1 MMITP
6 PDDIAR
12 ARLRSGANSIFS
24 SPRGTRGWRSC
35 SCSRRPTGA
44 SSTSH
49 GSTRNGRGSGG
60 GPRSRLAPPLPY
72 DISLNQARI
81 VHGRYL
87 NPNGIS
93 ASSIRDQPT
102 VMGDAGT
109 RHAVVTCSAM
119 VCVALRCGAVGDR
132 NCFRQPSHST
142 QLSCVSEC
150 RGGRRGTKNFPRKGR
165 LLSSR
170 CVLSPSWVRK
180 RLRFCSS
187 PPRKL
192 A

>member
-12 ARLRSGANSIFS
+12 ARLRSGSNSIFS

-109 RHAVVTCSAM
+109 RHAVVTCCAR
-119 VCVALRCGAVGDR
+119 VRLGLRCGAVGDR
-132 NCFRQPSHST
+132 DYFRQPSHST
-142 QLSCVSEC
+142 QLSRFLEC
-150 RGGRRGTKNFPRKGR
+150 RGRWRRTEHSRRKGR
-165 LLSSR
+165 LVWSR
-170 CVLSPSWVRK
+170 CVLSPS
-180 RLRFCSS
+180 
-187 PPRKL
+187 
-192 A
+192 